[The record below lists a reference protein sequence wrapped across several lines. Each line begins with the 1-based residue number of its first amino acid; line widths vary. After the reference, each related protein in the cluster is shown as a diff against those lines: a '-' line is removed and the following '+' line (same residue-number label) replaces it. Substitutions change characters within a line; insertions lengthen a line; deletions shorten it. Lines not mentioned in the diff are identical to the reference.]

1 MLLAV
6 VVDWTFT
13 PGGLNFYAHLLFCM
27 LNFCGWSQPR
37 NYFNSEIFPLCV
49 INYVY
54 HVRLHTVHVC
64 VQHHVRLHM
73 CIHLYVCAT
82 FDLKHI
88 CIQLLGCAKWKVAC
102 KPLSHTCCLRYLVV
116 LQYVSIEREGLGDFV
131 TCSKCGSM
139 I

>member
-88 CIQLLGCAKWKVAC
+88 CMCQMEGCMQTSFPYLLSPVFGCFAVC
-102 KPLSHTCCLRYLVV
+102 EY
-116 LQYVSIEREGLGDFV
+116 REGRPGRFCHV
-131 TCSKCGSM
+131 
-139 I
+139 